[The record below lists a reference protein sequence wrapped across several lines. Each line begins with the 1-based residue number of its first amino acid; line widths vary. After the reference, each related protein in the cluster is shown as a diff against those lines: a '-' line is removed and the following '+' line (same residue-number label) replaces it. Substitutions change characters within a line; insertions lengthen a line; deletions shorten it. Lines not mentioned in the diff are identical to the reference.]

1 MKAGLKRAMERAEAC
16 EIVLPTP
23 RGKKLQEED
32 AASNSNSSSNNA
44 NEAGGEGSAGNGEQ
58 GEDGGVLD
66 AVDTTKT
73 MTVQEALKKAEMGA
87 TR

>member
-16 EIVLPTP
+16 GIVLPTP

-32 AASNSNSSSNNA
+32 AASNSSSNNA

-58 GEDGGVLD
+58 GDGGGVLD
-66 AVDTTKT
+66 AVDTAKT
-73 MTVQEALKKAEMGA
+73 MTVQEALKKAEIGA